1 MIPENGSL
9 EDCDKTRG
17 ARKYFEP
24 IIRMLVRD
32 ETRLERR
39 RNDFQGRIQSMFD
52 LLQGILSVHVPFK
65 SLLGEAVNGALSR
78 NWTVSDL
85 GKHFLP
91 FEDFFVQ

>member
-39 RNDFQGRIQSMFD
+39 RNDFQGRIQSTFD
-52 LLQGILSVHVPFK
+52 LLQDTFK

-78 NWTVSDL
+78 NWSVNDL